1 MTANWFIKQGVNE
14 GYPALNGWPDE
25 WQTGWTSN
33 DDVRYPDTA
42 WRIDG
47 VTNEGY
53 PWIWYWFKT
62 KQTDEGSM
70 AIGGSQTNY
79 PNGLTGHNKGRV
91 KNGLDDTDMS
101 KIHMPAGGVWNTT
114 LHEALAGK
122 FYVLSPS
129 QFNDLLKN
137 MNDVDMTDDPESTAI
152 FKLIDINLINQFY
165 GANIYDAVLSCKFLG
180 FNLLG
185 VTSVPETSEP
195 VKLFGKYKCCN
206 GYPLNEGLLYLEL
219 GTYDIDIGQAWEV
232 ESIEYLIY
240 LPFAGVFTLDIR
252 GSCTIKVILEADII
266 NATGEYNIYI
276 DGQLA
281 NKHRCILG
289 SDLPVNFSQG
299 QMQSNLFSNVCS
311 ILGQG
316 LRVAGG
322 AIGGAVGGPVG
333 AIVGSGIGNVAG
345 AATSSMAQHYNTTAQ
360 SIGGNNNFYDYP
372 YVRLMFKIPKM
383 FKDAYG
389 YHELLGANRL
399 TGYMKLMECS
409 GFVKCK
415 NYKTD
420 LIVAT
425 EVEKREIERLLDEG
439 VFI

>member
-1 MTANWFIKQGVNE
+1 MATWFIKQGVNE

-33 DDVRYPDTA
+33 DDVRYPDAA

-47 VTNEGY
+47 ATNEGY

-79 PNGLTGHNKGRV
+79 PNGLTGHNKGGV
-91 KNGLDDTDMS
+91 KNQLDDKNMADTKMT
-101 KIHMPAGGVWNTT
+101 AGVVWNKTVTT
-114 LHEALAGK
+114 ALSGK
-122 FYVLSPS
+122 YYILTSTEFSE
-129 QFNDLLKN
+129 LLKN
-137 MNDVDMTDDPESTAI
+137 MNNVDTSDEPDPDAV
-152 FKLIDINLINQFY
+152 FKLADINLINLFY
-165 GANIYDAVLSCKFLG
+165 GANIYDGVLSCKFLS
-180 FNLLG
+180 FNLLPLG
-185 VTSVPETSEP
+185 QTPEGTEP
-195 VKLFGKYKCCN
+195 VKLFGKYQCCN
-206 GYPLNEGLLYLEL
+206 GHVPKNALIEIEM
-219 GTYDIDIGQAWEV
+219 GTLDLDVRQAWEV
-232 ESIEYLIY
+232 EGIEYLLY
-240 LPFAGVFTLDIR
+240 LPFAGTFTLDIR
-252 GSCTIKVILEADII
+252 NACTIDVRLFVDLI

-281 NKHRCILG
+281 DKHRCILG
-289 SDLPVNFSQG
+289 CDLPVNFSQG
-299 QMQSNLFSNVCS
+299 QMQSNMFSNVCS

-322 AIGGAVGGPVG
+322 VIGGAVGGPVG

-345 AATSSMAQHYNTTAQ
+345 AAGSTMAQHYNTTAQ
-360 SIGGNNNFYDYP
+360 ALGGNNNFYDYP
-372 YVRLMFKIPKM
+372 FVRLMCKIPKM

-389 YHELLGANRL
+389 YHELLGANRS

-425 EVEKREIERLLDEG
+425 EDEKREIERLLDEG
-439 VFI
+439 VFV

>member
-1 MTANWFIKQGVNE
+1 MATWFIQQGINE

-33 DDVRYPDTA
+33 DDVRYPDIA

-47 VTNEGY
+47 TTNEGY

-79 PNGLTGHNKGRV
+79 PNGLTGHNKGKV

-101 KIHMPAGGVWNTT
+101 SVKMPTGISWNRTVT
-114 LHEALAGK
+114 NALDGK
-122 FYVLSPS
+122 YYVLTSLAFK
-129 QFNDLLKN
+129 QLLEN
-137 MNDVDMTDDPESTAI
+137 MNNVDLSDDPDPDAI
-152 FKLIDINLINQFY
+152 FKLADINLINLFY

-185 VTSVPETSEP
+185 TVAMSETTEA
-195 VKLFGKYKCCN
+195 VNLFSKYHCCN
-206 GYPLNEGLLYLEL
+206 GYVPSDALVTLEM
-219 GTYDIDIGQAWEV
+219 GTYDLEIGQAWEV

-240 LPFAGVFTLDIR
+240 LPFAGTFTLDIR
-252 GSCTIKVILEADII
+252 GSCTIKVLLYVDLI

-281 NKHRCILG
+281 SKHRCILG
-289 SDLPVNFSQG
+289 CDLPVNFSQG

-316 LRVAGG
+316 LKVAGG
-322 AIGGAVGGPVG
+322 AIGGAIGGPVG
-333 AIVGSGIGNVAG
+333 ALVGSGIGNVAN
-345 AATSSMAQHYNTTAQ
+345 AAGSTMAQHYNTTSQAL
-360 SIGGNNNFYDYP
+360 GGNNNFNDYP
-372 YVRLMFKIPKM
+372 FVRLMCKIPKM

-389 YHELLGANRL
+389 YHELLGANRS
-399 TGYMKLMECS
+399 TGYMKLMECE
-409 GFVKCK
+409 GFVKCI

-425 EVEKREIERLLDEG
+425 EDEKREIERLLGEG